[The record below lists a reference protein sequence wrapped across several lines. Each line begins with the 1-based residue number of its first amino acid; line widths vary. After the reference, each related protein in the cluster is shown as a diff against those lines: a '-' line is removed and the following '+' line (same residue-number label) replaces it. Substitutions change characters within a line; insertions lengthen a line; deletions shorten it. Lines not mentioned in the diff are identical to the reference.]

1 MRVKPKVIKVPCGG
15 WVAKGEELRHL
26 VGCELCE
33 AIQEL
38 KTEKENTVYIAIFVL
53 IFFGLA
59 GWMGFL
65 IFSVPWWK

>member
-15 WVAKGEELRHL
+15 WVAEGDKNRH
-26 VGCELCE
+26 VAGCEYCE

-38 KTEKENTVYIAIFVL
+38 KIQKVNRIYTAIFVL

-65 IFSVPWWK
+65 IFSDPWW